1 MAAAK
6 ELVARTAAPSTDHQP
21 QRSALADALRRCAGH
36 RSAAVRRSLVRPS
49 RLRPG
54 VVTWRVGVPLSAG
67 HATVASNGHA
77 DGLRIRHACLLH
89 PGVDEPLLP
98 LDEGASADLYHCAG
112 DHGL

>member
-1 MAAAK
+1 
-6 ELVARTAAPSTDHQP
+6 
-21 QRSALADALRRCAGH
+21 
-36 RSAAVRRSLVRPS
+36 
-49 RLRPG
+49 
-54 VVTWRVGVPLSAG
+54 G

-112 DHGL
+112 DHGLPFLPDRHAEQPVHHHGRRHWHVHTLGGDGSAADGRPAWHGHVAGGADCVSVQ